1 VVIGDWERSGGCQA
15 RQLKVA
21 SETEAAHDFD
31 GGLAT
36 ALVGRVSPRPQ
47 DRGRDCTL
55 LGREPSRAA
64 KAFALTGRSV
74 AVDPA
79 VSERRALPPQS
90 PPFAITSERIVR
102 ANDPKATAPLAFRTW
117 KVRLLSAS
125 AAAFGPRVGAVLRSC
140 GLRGRTKEEGSGYAL
155 NVCQRLGQ
163 VRAQIF
169 DIFHTNRETNE
180 TVIDPKLDTLFG
192 RNRSVSHQCRMF
204 DQAFHSTEAF
214 GQRK

>member
-1 VVIGDWERSGGCQA
+1 
-15 RQLKVA
+15 VA

-64 KAFALTGRSV
+64 KAFGLTGRWV

-90 PPFAITSERIVR
+90 PPFAIASERTVR
-102 ANDPKATAPLAFRTW
+102 ANDPKATALPAFRTW
-117 KVRLLSAS
+117 KVRLLSTS
-125 AAAFGPRVGAVLRSC
+125 APLLVPEL
-140 GLRGRTKEEGSGYAL
+140 GLSSEVVGSGEE
-155 NVCQRLGQ
+155 RRGKGQ
-163 VRAQIF
+163 A
-169 DIFHTNRETNE
+169 T
-180 TVIDPKLDTLFG
+180 
-192 RNRSVSHQCRMF
+192 
-204 DQAFHSTEAF
+204 A
-214 GQRK
+214 